1 MVKKKVNFMCTTFRD
16 GFQSVY
22 GARVFTRDFLP
33 AVEAARNAGIDYF
46 EAGGGALFQSP
57 YFYCNEDAFERMD
70 AIREAV
76 GPEANLQTLSRGVNV
91 VGLDSQPSDII
102 RLHAQLFK
110 KHGMTTIRNFDAL
123 NDVENLVHS
132 GRCITEA
139 GLRHQVC
146 VTVMELPPGCSG
158 AHDAAF
164 YTETLR
170 KILDAD
176 IPFDSVCF
184 KDASGTAVPSKAYD
198 SVKAARKLLPEGT
211 WIHYHTH
218 DTSGIAVAAY
228 QAALE
233 AGADAIDLA
242 FAPVS
247 GGTSQPDILVM
258 WHALRGTDYDLD
270 IDPDGV
276 REAAELLKECM
287 ADYFLPPE
295 AVAVEP
301 LLPWSPMPGGALTA
315 NTQML
320 RDNGIMDRYPAIIKA
335 MSEVVEKGGYGTSV
349 TPVSQFYFQQ
359 AFNNVMIGPW
369 KKIAEDYGRMVLGY
383 FGRTPVPPDPV
394 VVNIASEQL
403 GLPPNRR
410 PVLELNDSDPKKGVE
425 AARGVLKE
433 AGIEDTDE
441 NVFIVA
447 ACGERGLAF
456 LKGEGFI
463 GVRKKTPADQEAL
476 QEDALSSTDGPRG
489 YQVTVN
495 GRSYALRI
503 EGKTAIVNGKAYEV
517 DLQPDM
523 SEAATEA
530 AERAGTTPVIA
541 PIPGK
546 VLKVAVSP
554 GQTVE
559 EGDVIV
565 VLEAMKME
573 MQVTAD
579 VSGTVT
585 HVSINPGVQVIAGQ
599 TLAYL
604 G

>member
-1 MVKKKVNFMCTTFRD
+1 MKKKVHFMCTTFRD

-22 GARVFTRDFLP
+22 GARVFTRDFMP
-33 AVEAARNAGIDYF
+33 AVEAARDAGIDYF

-76 GPEANLQTLSRGVNV
+76 GPDANLQTLSRGVNV

-102 RLHAQLFK
+102 RLHAELFK

-164 YTETLR
+164 YTDTFR

-184 KDASGTAVPSKAYD
+184 KDASGTAVPSKVYD

-218 DTSGIAVAAY
+218 DTAGISVASY

-276 REAAELLKECM
+276 REASEVLKECM
-287 ADYFLPPE
+287 KDYFLPPE

-335 MSEVVEKGGYGTSV
+335 MRDVVEKGGYGTSV

-359 AFNNVMIGPW
+359 AFNNVLMGPW

-410 PVLELNDSDPKKGVE
+410 PVLELNDNDPKKGAE
-425 AARGVLKE
+425 AARSVLKE

-441 NVFIVA
+441 NIFIVA
-447 ACGERGLAF
+447 ACGDRGLAY

-463 GVRKKTPADQEAL
+463 GVRKKTASERVEQPD
-476 QEDALSSTDGPRG
+476 DALPATDGPRG

-503 EGKTAIVNGKAYEV
+503 EGNTAIVNGKAYEV
-517 DLQPDM
+517 DLQPDT
-523 SEAATEA
+523 SEAVGEA

-554 GQTVE
+554 GQSVE

-573 MQVTAD
+573 MEVTAD
-579 VSGTVT
+579 VGGNVT